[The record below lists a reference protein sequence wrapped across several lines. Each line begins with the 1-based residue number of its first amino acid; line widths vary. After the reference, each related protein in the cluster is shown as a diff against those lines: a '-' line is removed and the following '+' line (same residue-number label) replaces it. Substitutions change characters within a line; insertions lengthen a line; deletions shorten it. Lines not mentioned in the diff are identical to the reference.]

1 MTMTLRDTSAAFGS
15 AAMRLS
21 AGTISVL
28 PLPPISLIVR
38 SAWLMLAALAGT
50 ECGDSMRLLPENSIT
65 LKVSLGRRLPMR
77 CCRSTLA
84 VSSG

>member
-1 MTMTLRDTSAAFGS
+1 
-15 AAMRLS
+15 MRFS
-21 AGTISVL
+21 AGTISVE
-28 PLPPISLIVR
+28 PLPPISRIVC
-38 SAWLMLAALAGT
+38 SAWLMLAPVAGT

-77 CCRSTLA
+77 CCSSTFA